1 MQMPPFEAFRDAES
15 YYATLAHELT
25 HWTKHPQRLDRDFG
39 RKSWGDEGYSREE
52 LVAELGSAFL
62 CADLE
67 LHPEPREDNAAYI
80 ATWLEVLKNDNRAIF
95 TAAAHAQRAADYLN
109 QKPPRRSLGPA
120 RLNIRLPPDWLTL
133 PPPTP
138 SLLFGDSPPKRDR
151 HVKEGNSDS
160 MTPTS

>member
-1 MQMPPFEAFRDAES
+1 MPPFEAFRDAES

-67 LHPEPREDNAAYI
+67 LHQEPREDNAAYI

-95 TAAAHAQRAADYLN
+95 AAAAHAQRAADYLN
-109 QKPPRRSLGPA
+109 QKAAAQVLRDLRGLSHRAPVTQTKKRLQTHGNYLSCSAQGPSQA
-120 RLNIRLPPDWLTL
+120 ANTGN
-133 PPPTP
+133 
-138 SLLFGDSPPKRDR
+138 SSPKR
-151 HVKEGNSDS
+151 
-160 MTPTS
+160 TYP